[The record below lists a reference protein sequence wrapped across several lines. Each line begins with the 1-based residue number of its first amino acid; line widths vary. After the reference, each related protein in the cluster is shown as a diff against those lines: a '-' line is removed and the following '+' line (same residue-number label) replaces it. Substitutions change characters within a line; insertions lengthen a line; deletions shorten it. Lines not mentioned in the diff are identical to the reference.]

1 MRSHDTTVGSVTVLG
16 RLMQTR
22 GIGAFVVLLCA
33 TPLLVALAAY
43 QTRARAHLPD
53 DGPSVDDRLAVEAA
67 DARWV
72 GVRKSDRVVALDGVP
87 LATPREWVARSL
99 AHDGPLAVE
108 LCRRRSDRPSRGGG
122 RSRART

>member
-53 DGPSVDDRLAVEAA
+53 DGLSVDDRLAVEAA
-67 DARWV
+67 
-72 GVRKSDRVVALDGVP
+72 ALGG
-87 LATPREWVARSL
+87 REE
-99 AHDGPLAVE
+99 G
-108 LCRRRSDRPSRGGG
+108 RPRGGARRG
-122 RSRART
+122 AARDPARMGGALTRA